1 MNRAPEQ
8 LNGWK
13 EIACYLNRSV
23 RCVQRWERNENLPVR
38 RHGHRRGVSVYAFR
52 EELSAW
58 WEHEGARSEQFHF
71 EPIELA
77 AKEKS
82 QVRRGAIGNDTVV
95 LPAATRELGT
105 PDLRPVGF
113 ALTSHEVTA
122 LRFFLM
128 LLTASTAQELHHST
142 TP

>member
-1 MNRAPEQ
+1 MNRALEQ

-38 RHGHRRGVSVYAFR
+38 RHGHRRGVSVYSFR

-58 WEHEGARSEQFHF
+58 WENEGAGSEQFGI
-71 EPIELA
+71 EPMTLA
-77 AKEKS
+77 AKDGI
-82 QVRRGAIGNDTVV
+82 QARGGIVNNGRIV
-95 LPAATRELGT
+95 LTANTRELGT
-105 PDLRPVGF
+105 PLPGPVGV

-122 LRFFLM
+122 LRFLLT
-128 LLTASTAQELHHST
+128 LLTASAAQELHHST
-142 TP
+142 AR